1 MARKGNR
8 APGSEA
14 GKDVKPTKEADENK
28 DVVVDEAPTVETKV
42 PPEGPP
48 VEEEEAPAE
57 EEVVDKAP
65 EPEKS
70 SAAEVDTRHRPPAA
84 KKKRMF
90 RIILGEQDNS
100 DNNQDQ
106 LVTDPSDGKQFLI
119 KRGFEVEVPEGVVN
133 NLKESVVTKLS
144 YDREGNEVWKDI
156 PRFAITELGEV
167 K

>member
-14 GKDVKPTKEADENK
+14 EKKKEEPTSEAAASEE
-28 DVVVDEAPTVETKV
+28 VIEEILEDEAAGGAAEEVAEKPEVEGDAPPV
-42 PPEGPP
+42 APEGGA
-48 VEEEEAPAE
+48 APGL
-57 EEVVDKAP
+57 DPK
-65 EPEKS
+65 
-70 SAAEVDTRHRPPAA
+70 HRPKG
-84 KKKRMF
+84 KKKMF

-100 DNNQDQ
+100 DKNQDQ

-133 NLKESVVTKLS
+133 NLKESIVDKLE
-144 YDREGNEVWKDI
+144 YDENGNEVWRPI
-156 PRFAITELGEV
+156 PRFALTELGEV